1 MGRAIRASETNSR
14 SSVCLL
20 VLSCLLVIALA
31 SPSAAQDERT
41 LKSFFE
47 GKTVTVK
54 IDMPATQQ
62 GIDVHPEY
70 SPSVDFDSYSSRIKN
85 YGKSIWK
92 GDQAMITKI
101 KVKKDHI
108 EFQLGGG
115 GFGTFGDTVA
125 TSSVMS
131 QFIPKSARQTQL
143 EAELITTTDPARRSR
158 IEAQI
163 ADEKDRRRREQQ
175 RADATTQV
183 ARQQAEAQVQEKRKG
198 GGSRFNVHYHDHVP
212 AALLAPAGLMRALSQ
227 WVEFPPATFGPTS
240 PDAQEA
246 SSDPTPP
253 PSTAFDENN
262 SGGFLPIHKGMTED
276 DVIDVLGRPTERSE
290 SDAAGMK
297 VVNATFKQTGITVEA
312 QFVEGLLVKFSI
324 TNG

>member
-108 EFQLGGG
+108 
-115 GFGTFGDTVA
+115 
-125 TSSVMS
+125 
-131 QFIPKSARQTQL
+131 
-143 EAELITTTDPARRSR
+143 
-158 IEAQI
+158 
-163 ADEKDRRRREQQ
+163 
-175 RADATTQV
+175 
-183 ARQQAEAQVQEKRKG
+183 
-198 GGSRFNVHYHDHVP
+198 
-212 AALLAPAGLMRALSQ
+212 
-227 WVEFPPATFGPTS
+227 
-240 PDAQEA
+240 
-246 SSDPTPP
+246 
-253 PSTAFDENN
+253 
-262 SGGFLPIHKGMTED
+262 
-276 DVIDVLGRPTERSE
+276 
-290 SDAAGMK
+290 
-297 VVNATFKQTGITVEA
+297 
-312 QFVEGLLVKFSI
+312 
-324 TNG
+324 